1 MKNWS
6 TIIGLCQKKRFLLHP
21 STDYFVICPRINSLP
36 VERLLIIIGAL
47 NSLQNSFIDC
57 FPRPGREWEL
67 RDLYPGALNGENN
80 GLSIMLDAGK
90 KVFLKGMRIEKNL

>member
-21 STDYFVICPRINSLP
+21 STDYFAICPRINSFL

-57 FPRPGREWEL
+57 FPPGQVGSGNCGICTQG
-67 RDLYPGALNGENN
+67 P
-80 GLSIMLDAGK
+80 
-90 KVFLKGMRIEKNL
+90 

>member
-21 STDYFVICPRINSLP
+21 STDYFVICPRINSFL
-36 VERLLIIIGAL
+36 VERLLIIGAL

-57 FPRPGREWEL
+57 LIKSNKKIIINYQGLDENSTSY
-67 RDLYPGALNGENN
+67 YP
-80 GLSIMLDAGK
+80 LSFCTL
-90 KVFLKGMRIEKNL
+90 